1 MDCSRM
7 KCGRLALATSL
18 CALLAI
24 SSRGLAATPAEAAAT
39 DGGNDL
45 RLIGSPPP
53 RPTADI
59 NGEGTLL
66 QNFDAETKVLIGKI
80 VAEVNHQLDVSR
92 GTIGEDPSGV
102 KQNLMLL
109 LEQVLHAP
117 ELPADTRAQLRERI
131 ENVIKLADTRLR
143 TKENEIADQ
152 QKSAAAAMEN
162 IRIQDNI
169 IRGQQRVKQLIERM
183 NALMQE
189 GRYAEAEDQ
198 AANEALKAAPDSP
211 TAVAASVESRMI
223 NNYQMNEVVRD
234 QGQKQFLA
242 SLHLVDVSS
251 IPFPDEPPIVYPPA
265 EQWRE
270 LTKAREK
277 YRSVDLKEP
286 GSAEAKIL
294 KALDEP
300 TTMEFVDTPL
310 KDVVDQ
316 LKLQHGI
323 EIQLDMKALTE
334 ASVSP
339 DMPITKSLKGISLR
353 SALRLMLG
361 EKDLNY
367 IIDHEVLLITTAD
380 KAKATVVTKVYPVAD
395 LVLPIAVNSGINP
408 FQSGAGLGG
417 NSSINSGLNG
427 GMGGGGFGGGGF
439 GGGGGGGFA
448 AAAAAVVSAVVAAE
462 RSTSPIRVL
471 QIKPRQMPLR

>member
-1 MDCSRM
+1 
-7 KCGRLALATSL
+7 
-18 CALLAI
+18 
-24 SSRGLAATPAEAAAT
+24 
-39 DGGNDL
+39 
-45 RLIGSPPP
+45 
-53 RPTADI
+53 
-59 NGEGTLL
+59 
-66 QNFDAETKVLIGKI
+66 
-80 VAEVNHQLDVSR
+80 
-92 GTIGEDPSGV
+92 
-102 KQNLMLL
+102 
-109 LEQVLHAP
+109 
-117 ELPADTRAQLRERI
+117 
-131 ENVIKLADTRLR
+131 
-143 TKENEIADQ
+143 
-152 QKSAAAAMEN
+152 
-162 IRIQDNI
+162 
-169 IRGQQRVKQLIERM
+169 
-183 NALMQE
+183 
-189 GRYAEAEDQ
+189 
-198 AANEALKAAPDSP
+198 
-211 TAVAASVESRMI
+211 
-223 NNYQMNEVVRD
+223 
-234 QGQKQFLA
+234 
-242 SLHLVDVSS
+242 
-251 IPFPDEPPIVYPPA
+251 
-265 EQWRE
+265 
-270 LTKAREK
+270 
-277 YRSVDLKEP
+277 
-286 GSAEAKIL
+286 
-294 KALDEP
+294 
-300 TTMEFVDTPL
+300 MEFVDTPL

-439 GGGGGGGFA
+439 GGVAVAASA
-448 AAAAAVVSAVVAAE
+448 AAAVVVSAVVAAE